1 MRPSPAFPH
10 RRESRRVSAP
20 RSGLNSVMLIGR
32 LVADPEL
39 CRTSSGVT
47 MTRFRVATNVRGTAE
62 FHSVVA
68 WGRLGQLV
76 ARQFTMGQLIRVDG
90 SLHSRSWKAT
100 SGETRRITE
109 VVADWCYTVPLGSE
123 E

>member
-1 MRPSPAFPH
+1 MRPFLAFPH

-39 CRTSSGVT
+39 HRTLSGVT
-47 MTRFRVATNVRGTAE
+47 ITRFRVATNVRGTTE

-68 WGRLGQLV
+68 WARLGQLV
-76 ARQFTMGQLIRVDG
+76 ARQFSKGQLIRVDR
-90 SLHSRSWKAT
+90 SMHSRTSKAT